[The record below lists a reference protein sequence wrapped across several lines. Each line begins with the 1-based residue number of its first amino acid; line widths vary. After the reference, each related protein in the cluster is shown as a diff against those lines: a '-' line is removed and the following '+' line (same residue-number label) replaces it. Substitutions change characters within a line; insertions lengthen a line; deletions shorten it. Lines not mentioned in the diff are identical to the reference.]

1 MKKTLLSILITV
13 AFSLGAQARVV
24 NEEQARNYALDY
36 IALCANDNYS
46 IKSIDKVNVCYYLIN
61 LAPEGWVILSA
72 DDVAAP
78 VIGYSLNGSL
88 EERNMPANMRYVMS
102 EFEEKIKNII
112 LTEEN
117 QHPYWMFPTTSVTR
131 AGDSKIEP
139 LIKVKWNQSAPYNTY
154 CPRQKALVGC
164 VAVAMAQ
171 AMSVQR
177 YPSRPQGKV
186 SYSSAVYG
194 ALSINFDNER
204 AYNWDNIMNPASD
217 SYDELAR
224 FLYHAGMSVRMDY
237 GEDGS
242 GIPSNEVSRISQAL
256 MNHFSYPQGVT
267 YHWFDNYEG
276 DWKQFLLNEL
286 QAGRAIVYNAIDSK
300 ARAGHSFNIDGYD
313 GNSLFNVNWGW
324 GGYGNGYFSLTY
336 LRDATMN
343 MNYDKSHV
351 AVIGIGS
358 PDQVLRSISLSSNRI
373 EEGLT
378 AGAVVGSILV
388 NGEVPLST
396 YELKVQGVYN
406 SSTQTQTAVP
416 FVVEEGL
423 LKTTESLAQRKE
435 PWNIEIKVVDT
446 ESNSELTQGF
456 RVFVDPWQSLE
467 TTTSLSFD
475 RIERIFTLKT
485 KHNVDYSL
493 IDSDGE
499 IVGNGML
506 EPVPELVIHMNDLLP
521 EEYLLRLKCEEE
533 IKEIRIINNK

>member
-46 IKSIDKVNVCYYLIN
+46 IKSIDKVNACYYLIN

-204 AYNWDNIMNPASD
+204 AYNWDNI
-217 SYDELAR
+217 
-224 FLYHAGMSVRMDY
+224 
-237 GEDGS
+237 
-242 GIPSNEVSRISQAL
+242 
-256 MNHFSYPQGVT
+256 
-267 YHWFDNYEG
+267 
-276 DWKQFLLNEL
+276 
-286 QAGRAIVYNAIDSK
+286 
-300 ARAGHSFNIDGYD
+300 
-313 GNSLFNVNWGW
+313 
-324 GGYGNGYFSLTY
+324 
-336 LRDATMN
+336 
-343 MNYDKSHV
+343 
-351 AVIGIGS
+351 
-358 PDQVLRSISLSSNRI
+358 
-373 EEGLT
+373 
-378 AGAVVGSILV
+378 
-388 NGEVPLST
+388 
-396 YELKVQGVYN
+396 
-406 SSTQTQTAVP
+406 
-416 FVVEEGL
+416 
-423 LKTTESLAQRKE
+423 
-435 PWNIEIKVVDT
+435 
-446 ESNSELTQGF
+446 
-456 RVFVDPWQSLE
+456 
-467 TTTSLSFD
+467 
-475 RIERIFTLKT
+475 
-485 KHNVDYSL
+485 
-493 IDSDGE
+493 
-499 IVGNGML
+499 
-506 EPVPELVIHMNDLLP
+506 
-521 EEYLLRLKCEEE
+521 
-533 IKEIRIINNK
+533 IINIYYC